1 MAFCDW
7 LFFLGMFLRF
17 IHATACISAS
27 FPLMAEEASTVW
39 TDHILLVHSSIER
52 HLGYVHI
59 LARTTSAPLNMH
71 TQVFAWVP
79 VFNSLG

>member
-1 MAFCDW
+1 
-7 LFFLGMFLRF
+7 
-17 IHATACISAS
+17 
-27 FPLMAEEASTVW
+27 MAEEASTVW

-59 LARTTSAPLNMH
+59 LAMTTSAPLNMH

-79 VFNSLG
+79 VFNSLGSYPRVEWLGHTVVILCLIF